1 MVMGKD
7 PEIEAIGNID
17 NMKKVRLHTKVLARS
32 RPNDKYIMV
41 FGLKELGD
49 IVAVTGDG
57 TNDAPALKK
66 ANVGFAMKTGTQV
79 AHTAADIIIQDDN
92 FASIVKA
99 CKWGRNVYDNIR
111 RFLQFQLTVN
121 VGALIISFV
130 VGAIMKDP
138 PLKPVQLLW
147 VNMIMDS
154 LASLALATELPVDE
168 LLYRP
173 PYRKREYIIAR
184 KMVKHIVGQAV
195 FQSCIVFVFVFAGP
209 SFIKEEEDMPEPFKN
224 IRDGDYIISGQLE
237 EIDLEPLYSKYKHI
251 TPSRHFTIVF
261 NMFVWMQIFNMLCA
275 RKINDEI
282 NFLEGMH
289 TNMMFIAVMIFII
302 GLQVFVMTAW
312 TYEEKI
318 AQAFSVHLRGLT
330 GG

>member
-1 MVMGKD
+1 LTTD
-7 PEIEAIGNID
+7 
-17 NMKKVRLHTKVLARS
+17 
-32 RPNDKYIMV
+32 
-41 FGLKELGD
+41 
-49 IVAVTGDG
+49 
-57 TNDAPALKK
+57 
-66 ANVGFAMKTGTQV
+66 
-79 AHTAADIIIQDDN
+79 DII
-92 FASIVKA
+92 
-99 CKWGRNVYDNIR
+99 
-111 RFLQFQLTVN
+111 TVSD
-121 VGALIISFV
+121 VFER
-130 VGAIMKDP
+130 
-138 PLKPVQLLW
+138 LW
-147 VNMIMDS
+147 
-154 LASLALATELPVDE
+154 
-168 LLYRP
+168 
-173 PYRKREYIIAR
+173 
-184 KMVKHIVGQAV
+184 HV
-195 FQSCIVFVFVFAGP
+195 FFVFAGP